1 MDKPVEKLFAI
12 EFVIAENTRDRIVRN
27 IVTIWRLAEAIQGG
41 DNHEDIADLCRD
53 ITMQADEIAKAHRVT
68 NRDLLK
74 ADKDIGFY
82 VA

>member
-1 MDKPVEKLFAI
+1 MDKPVERLFAI
-12 EFVIAENTRDRIVRN
+12 DAETREMIILN

-68 NRDLLK
+68 DRDLLK

-82 VA
+82 IA